1 MKSFQVLDWFMKS
14 FQVLDW
20 FTKSFKVLDWFT
32 KSFKVLDWFTKS
44 FKVSDWFIGLRFH
57 VIQVLY
63 VYMCYGVVV
72 LIGIYCWDQ
81 YYNYFSPWY
90 VICNC
95 VLFSYIW
102 FYQSQML
109 LHLFNRDM
117 KHLVLQEICVEHVSV
132 FTAQTGCQ
140 ISYFKYFF
148 NTNSILIFLHRL
160 SYQRNKYNL
169 FSVCIMLVPLF

>member
-1 MKSFQVLDWFMKS
+1 MVYE
-14 FQVLDW
+14 
-20 FTKSFKVLDWFT
+20 
-32 KSFKVLDWFTKS
+32 
-44 FKVSDWFIGLRFH
+44 
-57 VIQVLY
+57 VIQSVGLVYEVIPSVGLVYEVIQSVGLVYEVIQSVGLVYVSMLYKFYMYTCVMVLFF
-63 VYMCYGVVV
+63 

-148 NTNSILIFLHRL
+148 NTNSVLIFLHRL

-169 FSVCIMLVPLF
+169 FSVCIILVPLF